1 MRIIKTIKE
10 EESKSK
16 KIIQDLA
23 DAYGDSNESQGKM
36 VSLIKGLAFSDEPEA
51 NAFMKA
57 LDKWTTEYA
66 NKMKE
71 PNSTEL
77 MLIAQENLIQGF
89 LDWSLKQ
96 NKFVVP
102 IDITANKIM
111 NWGSFELKK
120 KITDLALK
128 ANF

>member
-1 MRIIKTIKE
+1 MKNNVNKLQ
-10 EESKSK
+10 K
-16 KIIQDLA
+16 
-23 DAYGDSNESQGKM
+23 AYLLSR
-36 VSLIKGLAFSDEPEA
+36 
-51 NAFMKA
+51 
-57 LDKWTTEYA
+57 EYA
-66 NKMKE
+66 NEMKE
-71 PNSTEL
+71 PNSTKL

-120 KITDLALK
+120 KITDLALQ